1 MVRLAGGIDVLGR
14 EGAPSFRIQWEEA
27 ISAQPEIVVLMS
39 CGYNLERNINVWR
52 STKLPPGWDEIPAV
66 RNDRVYA
73 VDANANFS
81 RPGPRLSEGVAL
93 LASLLHPTRV
103 GADSAR
109 QSASAQRVGSA
120 TNWLR
125 AKPAS

>member
-1 MVRLAGGIDVLGR
+1 V
-14 EGAPSFRIQWEEA
+14 PSFRVEWQDA

-39 CGYNLERNINVWR
+39 CGYNVERNINVWR

-81 RPGPRLSEGVAL
+81 RPGPRLSKGVAL

-103 GADSAR
+103 GVDSTR
-109 QSASAQRVGSA
+109 QSAFAQRVGSE

>member
-1 MVRLAGGIDVLGR
+1 
-14 EGAPSFRIQWEEA
+14 
-27 ISAQPEIVVLMS
+27 MS

-81 RPGPRLSEGVAL
+81 RPGPRLSKGVAL

-103 GADSAR
+103 GVDSTR
-109 QSASAQRVGSA
+109 QSAFAQRVGSE